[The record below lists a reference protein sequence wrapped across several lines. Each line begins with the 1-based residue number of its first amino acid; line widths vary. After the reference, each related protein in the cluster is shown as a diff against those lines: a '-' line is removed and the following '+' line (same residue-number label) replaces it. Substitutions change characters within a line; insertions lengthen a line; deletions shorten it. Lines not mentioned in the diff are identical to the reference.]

1 MQSKNPVMNWWHYCQ
16 GTFTNCNECNYK
28 QWKILMIQKSV
39 LILTEYSSRF
49 SNCKSLFEFMPR
61 EMENRSIFMVT
72 PQCIHLFKT
81 VLHMLNYM
89 WRTILRIHCR
99 FLSPVLRGW
108 QTVSEAEGK
117 GKYLLGCSKEPEH
130 SSQCLVSEST
140 STAQWADYQTQN
152 RTCTL
157 QLCQALVPTAHELWG
172 TVSWTLQCS
181 EKCYLLNRM
190 VSHQLELPRVT
201 KALHLTVT
209 WIPEFHSPSKH
220 PKIPKSPKQQRTKVL
235 CAQHWLHLNCA
246 CNFSHFSASLPCQGS
261 PRADLLSSRMARS
274 LRM

>member
-49 SNCKSLFEFMPR
+49 SNCKCLFEFMPR

-89 WRTILRIHCR
+89 WRTILRIYCR

-117 GKYLLGCSKEPEH
+117 NVNIFWDVPNSP
-130 SSQCLVSEST
+130 
-140 STAQWADYQTQN
+140 STAHSVLFLKA
-152 RTCTL
+152 
-157 QLCQALVPTAHELWG
+157 QALPSELIIRHRTGPALCSSARHWCPQHTPVMRNGVMNPTVFWG
-172 TVSWTLQCS
+172 
-181 EKCYLLNRM
+181 M
-190 VSHQLELPRVT
+190 LPF
-201 KALHLTVT
+201 K
-209 WIPEFHSPSKH
+209 
-220 PKIPKSPKQQRTKVL
+220 
-235 CAQHWLHLNCA
+235 
-246 CNFSHFSASLPCQGS
+246 
-261 PRADLLSSRMARS
+261 
-274 LRM
+274 